1 MTSPAWR
8 PAAITFDC
16 YGTLIDW
23 NGGIEGAIASVP
35 ALQRLPVTDRRSI
48 RARREAIELERYLPK
63 GYRPYREIL
72 AESLLDAARE
82 DGVEVPRDQA
92 EAFAASM
99 GSWPPHADS
108 PEGLARLREKFRL
121 AILSN
126 VDRTTLLASVR
137 LLGVPFDLLVT
148 AEDVRSYKPA
158 RAHFDR
164 ALAELRL
171 RPEEVLHVSY
181 TAEHDLRPAQDLGIR
196 TAWVKRYGV
205 ALPSGL
211 QPRFA
216 VPDLLALA
224 GALGA

>member
-1 MTSPAWR
+1 MTSPDWR

-23 NGGIEGAIASVP
+23 NRGIEGAVASVP
-35 ALQRLPVTDRRSI
+35 ALRGLSDEDRRSI

-72 AESLLDAARE
+72 AESLREAARE
-82 DGVEVPRDQA
+82 EGVEVPRDQA
-92 EAFAASM
+92 EAFASSM

-126 VDRTTLLASVR
+126 VDRATLLASVR

-171 RPEEVLHVSY
+171 RPDQVLHVSY
-181 TAEHDLRPAQDLGIR
+181 TAEHDLLPAQTLGIP
-196 TAWVKRYGV
+196 TAWVRRYGV
-205 ALPSGL
+205 SLPSAAK
-211 QPRFA
+211 PRFA

-224 GALGA
+224 GLLGA